1 MQILLLEVKGA
12 LTDIELEALTSLQ
25 SHLDEM
31 KRVGGQK
38 WEHTTL
44 MAEGARRFSKT
55 DGVFKQETAMH
66 MLARVAY
73 LLPFLPP
80 CYSR

>member
-12 LTDIELEALTSLQ
+12 LTGIELEALMELQ

-31 KRVGGQK
+31 KRAGGPK
-38 WEHTTL
+38 WEQTTL

-55 DGVFKQETAMH
+55 EGVFMQETAMH
-66 MLARVAY
+66 MLARV
-73 LLPFLPP
+73 
-80 CYSR
+80 